1 MTRQSEV
8 IFLKKNE
15 ISIYTLKCSGIM
27 ENWIKHE
34 LLHLKNEI
42 SWWHDMTHDNMS
54 SHDIRHMTSCMCP
67 TTMIFCFVRFSGQR
81 IHSDYCHL
89 RDHHECPWNVRS
101 RHGLRALTT
110 WQNKKS
116 RRQWRDLRFSRSSV
130 KITQL
135 AIVRMNFLNQ
145 KPYET
150 KKNHLG
156 RTNTSRNNKS
166 HVNRDVTFNFKVTRD
181 GHANGDSWNEF
192 RDLKTSRNNIKIIA
206 VG

>member
-1 MTRQSEV
+1 M
-8 IFLKKNE
+8 
-15 ISIYTLKCSGIM
+15 TLKLRVTLWST
-27 ENWIKHE
+27 WH
-34 LLHLKNEI
+34 LLSLG
-42 SWWHDMTHDNMS
+42 T
-54 SHDIRHMTSCMCP
+54 CMCL
-67 TTMIFCFVRFSGQR
+67 TTMIFCFVRFSGQG

-89 RDHHECPWNVRS
+89 RDHHMWPWNVRS
-101 RHGLRALTT
+101 RHHLRALTT

-116 RRQWRDLRFSRSSV
+116 RRQWRDFRFSRSSV

-135 AIVRMNFLNQ
+135 AIVRMNSLNQ
-145 KPYET
+145 KPYQT
-150 KKNHLG
+150 KKNNHLG

-181 GHANGDSWNEF
+181 GHVNGNNWNEF

>member
-1 MTRQSEV
+1 M
-8 IFLKKNE
+8 
-15 ISIYTLKCSGIM
+15 TLKLRVKS
-27 ENWIKHE
+27 WSTWH
-34 LLHLKNEI
+34 LLF
-42 SWWHDMTHDNMS
+42 MGT
-54 SHDIRHMTSCMCP
+54 CMCP
-67 TTMIFCFVRFSGQR
+67 TAMIFCFVRFSCQW

-89 RDHHECPWNVRS
+89 RDHHVWPWNLRS
-101 RHGLRALTT
+101 RHSLRALTT

-116 RRQWRDLRFSRSSV
+116 LRQWRVLRVSKSSV

-135 AIVRMNFLNQ
+135 AIVRMNSLNQ

-150 KKNHLG
+150 KKNNHLG

-166 HVNRDVTFNFKVTRD
+166 HVDRYVTFSFKVKRD

-192 RDLKTSRNNIKIIA
+192 RDLKTSRNNIIIA